1 MNKDYIKSNEIIE
14 VSLKRFSK
22 KWSES
27 VLECDDNLRHRQC
40 ESQNLMDYLC
50 DKFKVRRVGIWVS
63 DRCRPH
69 KRGGELYGFYDR
81 LNNRIT
87 IYNRTTH
94 RGNVTSIK
102 SFYDTLLHEFMHHY
116 DYEVLKLGDSL
127 HTSGFYKRISDLKN
141 KLQ

>member
-14 VSLKRFSK
+14 VSLKRFAK

>member
-1 MNKDYIKSNEIIE
+1 MNKDYTKSNNVIE
-14 VSLKRFSK
+14 VSLKRFAK

-27 VLECDDNLRHRQC
+27 VLECDDNFRHRQY

-50 DKFKVRRVGIWVS
+50 DKFKIKRVSVWVS
-63 DRCRPH
+63 DKCRPH
-69 KRGGELYGFYDR
+69 KEGWQLGGTYNR

-87 IYNRTTH
+87 IYNRTAH
-94 RGNVTSIK
+94 RSNTTSIK

-116 DYEVLKLGDSL
+116 DYEVLNLVDSL